1 MKEHIKN
8 YLKIINKQ
16 IKEIRYRY
24 SKSFDL
30 SDAILLN
37 NYKVQK
43 DLLEELQQFLERSN
57 NAAKNIHTKRESR

>member
-57 NAAKNIHTKRESR
+57 NAKKNIHTKRESR